1 MVFPTASAG
10 SSAQRVFRSLITFPA
25 ALTLQVFFP
34 SGKEGS
40 GFSQLP
46 SMPWRALAVGKMQS
60 SLSQT
65 LNSISAPTSA
75 LLFVA
80 QMGFDGVPQWLLS
93 PCPGMETFMEVSIGI
108 CRKFPDIAEV

>member
-1 MVFPTASAG
+1 
-10 SSAQRVFRSLITFPA
+10 
-25 ALTLQVFFP
+25 
-34 SGKEGS
+34 
-40 GFSQLP
+40 
-46 SMPWRALAVGKMQS
+46 MPWRALAVGKMQS

-65 LNSISAPTSA
+65 LTSISAPTSA

-80 QMGFDGVPQWLLS
+80 QMGFDGVPQRLLS